1 MNKNKRRRRRKGQ
14 LSTKKLLRWR
24 NDAITWQNEATTNL
38 IHENGLLLN
47 DNFSTSNNYQQQY
60 LSSSNAN
67 PIVPST
73 TNNGDN
79 FENELLALSD
89 LLRPKKLT
97 HAQKR
102 ERSLQIVRKKME
114 RAKLACSAKPL
125 TKLEP
130 SFLGLKRAESTRTI
144 PPTLKRWLKHQKNLA
159 PILRSTVS
167 DKANEFPTGGLI
179 KISKKKKTMT
189 GNLLGPEEGVPNW
202 QRHDWGGGMSAGE
215 FALPKATKDTKSHI
229 PNLSMEMEA
238 RLQNMIQSNLGLGK

>member
-14 LSTKKLLRWR
+14 LSTKKLLRWK
-24 NDAITWQNEATTNL
+24 NDAISWQNDATTNL

-47 DNFSTSNNYQQQY
+47 DNFATSNNYQQQY
-60 LSSSNAN
+60 LSSSNNN
-67 PIVPST
+67 PIVPY

-102 ERSLQIVRKKME
+102 ERSLQIVRKKMK

-130 SFLGLKRAESTRTI
+130 SFLGLKRAES
-144 PPTLKRWLKHQKNLA
+144 
-159 PILRSTVS
+159 
-167 DKANEFPTGGLI
+167 
-179 KISKKKKTMT
+179 M
-189 GNLLGPEEGVPNW
+189 
-202 QRHDWGGGMSAGE
+202 
-215 FALPKATKDTKSHI
+215 
-229 PNLSMEMEA
+229 
-238 RLQNMIQSNLGLGK
+238 